1 MFYQSIYLFVMTK
14 PMLTGM
20 SEDEYRFYHYQPVH
34 CAIIYCDTSEDEED
48 NAFQQITSNK
58 RLPEV
63 DIMKEPAE
71 ALESQSQMTTI
82 MTTTSEPV
90 LIDGGVSS
98 SFATSSSSNNNNKRD
113 YSSSSA
119 LQLSVSSSDLSAAMA
134 GNAKNKNV
142 RTSYVPHMRTR
153 ATWSTDLVGISSII
167 IIPSIIIIII
177 IIPSTGQ
184 SPKSPGRTEQ
194 SRWLY

>member
-1 MFYQSIYLFVMTK
+1 
-14 PMLTGM
+14 M
-20 SEDEYRFYHYQPVH
+20 SEDEYRFYHYQPVD
-34 CAIIYCDTSEDEED
+34 CAIIYCDTSDDEED

-63 DIMKEPAE
+63 DIGKEPAE
-71 ALESQSQMTTI
+71 ALESQSQMTTT
-82 MTTTSEPV
+82 MKTSEPV

-98 SFATSSSSNNNNKRD
+98 SFALSSNNNNNNNNNNKKD
-113 YSSSSA
+113 SSSA
-119 LQLSVSSSDLSAAMA
+119 LQLSASSSDLSAAMA

-153 ATWSTDLVGISSII
+153 VMWNIDWVGISSII
-167 IIPSIIIIII
+167 IIPS
-177 IIPSTGQ
+177 TGQ
-184 SPKSPGRTEQ
+184 SSESPGRTEQ